1 MKVSSILPEMT
12 NRDRRALAVGAVS
25 IAAMIA
31 FVKVV
36 PSLRRW
42 DDRLE
47 LRQALLTRQVSAARQ
62 LLGHDRAMRDS
73 LSARSRALEGVEV
86 GLLRAESKS
95 AAEAALA
102 SLVSATAAAAGV
114 KIDALALDADV
125 DDGVELVTV
134 SGGATGDIAGV
145 AQFIS
150 ALEAERA
157 RLALRSMSI
166 RPSDVATVDTRAE
179 SLRLE
184 FTVQAQVRTAARS
197 VR

>member
-42 DDRLE
+42 NDRLE
-47 LRQALLTRQVSAARQ
+47 LRQVLLTRQVSAARQ